1 MYWLKKSPPPEKGAV
16 TLSSGL
22 GVVCH
27 CKQQNLCVCVSVCKA
42 TTFQLEGEKKPW
54 GVHMCKYL
62 LQHFNVFD
70 SLFRFVLHC
79 ERIYCYQWTLSSLRL
94 FD

>member
-42 TTFQLEGEKKPW
+42 TTFQLEGEKSP
-54 GVHMCKYL
+54 GGYICVNTCCSILMCL
-62 LQHFNVFD
+62 ILCFALCCIVNAFIVTSGH
-70 SLFRFVLHC
+70 
-79 ERIYCYQWTLSSLRL
+79 
-94 FD
+94 

>member
-1 MYWLKKSPPPEKGAV
+1 MLAEKAPHLPKKDAV

-22 GVVCH
+22 GVVIVNSKTFVFVCLSV
-27 CKQQNLCVCVSVCKA
+27 KQPPSNWREK
-42 TTFQLEGEKKPW
+42 KKPW

-62 LQHFNVFD
+62 LQHFNVFT
-70 SLFRFVLHC
+70 SLFCFLLHC